1 VFLFTAELF
10 FCRTFNFKSPK
21 IIKEMF
27 DLLQIDTLQ
36 KVAAALPV
44 PEKISM
50 WNLLEKGGFIMYPL
64 YILLVA
70 AIFVFTER
78 LIAIRKASRI
88 DDNFMRIIRDNIVT
102 GNVNSARS
110 LTKNTNNPVAR
121 MIDKGIQRIGKPI
134 DAIEKSME
142 NVGKLEM
149 YQMEKNL
156 SILSLIAGIAP
167 MFGFLGTIIGMV
179 QLFYGI
185 ASTGEYTLNTIAGG
199 IYTKMITSGTG
210 LIIGL
215 IAYVAHNY
223 LSTQIDKTVNKME
236 IASAEFMDILQE
248 PTK

>member
-1 VFLFTAELF
+1 M
-10 FCRTFNFKSPK
+10 FN
-21 IIKEMF
+21 
-27 DLLQIDTLQ
+27 LLQIDTLQ
-36 KVAAALPV
+36 KAAAALPA

-64 YILLVA
+64 YILLIA

-88 DDNFMRIIRDNIVT
+88 DDNFMRIIRDNIIS
-102 GNVNSARS
+102 GNVSAARS
-110 LTKNTNNPVAR
+110 LTKNTDNPVAR

-215 IAYVAHNY
+215 IAYMAHNY

-236 IASAEFMDILQE
+236 MASFEFIDILQE